1 MMKIASNKIKETII
15 GIVLACL
22 VSVVPFYFET
32 KAMSNANYLLNTEQE
47 ISIKE
52 LETETVEI
60 KLKQAVEKSE
70 IEHNKEILLRIE
82 KKVDEL
88 KKEVQALD

>member
-1 MMKIASNKIKETII
+1 MMKITSNKIKETII